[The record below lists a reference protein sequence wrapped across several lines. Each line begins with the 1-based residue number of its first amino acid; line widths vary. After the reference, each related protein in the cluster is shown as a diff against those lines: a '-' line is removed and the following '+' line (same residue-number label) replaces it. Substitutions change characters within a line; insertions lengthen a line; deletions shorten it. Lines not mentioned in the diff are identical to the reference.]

1 MERIALNRNEK
12 KVLRMVESGITEC
25 PPEFPRHTFHLCVH
39 SLERK
44 GLVKGAYVEG
54 GNVECCQMT
63 SYGKTYIAENPRLC
77 NPINWS
83 KIASIAAI
91 LSVLVSFLAL
101 FVTCQTLSR

>member
-1 MERIALNRNEK
+1 MERIVLNRNEK

-54 GNVECCQMT
+54 GNVECCRMT
-63 SYGKTYIAENPRLC
+63 SYGKTYIADNPKLY
-77 NPINWS
+77 NPISWE
-83 KIASIAAI
+83 KIAAIAAI
-91 LSVLVSFLAL
+91 LSVLISFVAL
-101 FVTCQTLSR
+101 FTACKL